1 MDNTVYTVGIVG
13 AGRIACGFDNPTSEH
28 VLTHAHAVFNNPRLQ
43 LVAITDTD
51 SAKGMR
57 EAKKWRT
64 NFAPTTEELC
74 TLYSP
79 DIVVIATPDSTH
91 ADVLIE
97 VLGHHPKLILLE
109 KPAITEPSDITRI
122 EEAVRAAGVPII
134 VNFRRR
140 FDETVTSIAR
150 DFMAGTYGAT
160 LSAHA
165 LYSKGVIHT
174 GSHLFDLTRLLFG
187 EMLTSTRLAE
197 VYDWEGEPT
206 VSGFAT
212 FERCPQFSLMAG
224 DERAYS
230 LFELTILTE
239 KRRFR
244 FRDEGLVLETEEV
257 IDDPIYPGFRT
268 LGPAERSPTGLKDS
282 MSVLAQHV
290 VAVLDGN
297 EESVSTLA
305 EALKTDAACRAFL

>member
-1 MDNTVYTVGIVG
+1 MDNIIYTVGIVG
-13 AGRIACGFDNPTSEH
+13 AGRIACGFDDPTSEQ
-28 VLTHAHAVFNNPRLQ
+28 VLTHAHAISNNPRLQ
-43 LVAITDTD
+43 LAAITDSD

-64 NFAPTTEELC
+64 NFAPTAEELC
-74 TLYSP
+74 TSYSP

-91 ADVLIE
+91 ADVLID
-97 VLGHHPKLILLE
+97 VLAHHPRLVLLE
-109 KPAITEPSDITRI
+109 KPVITDPSDIARI
-122 EEAVRAAGVPII
+122 EEAVRAAGIPII

-140 FDETVTSIAR
+140 FDETVTLIAH
-150 DFMAGTYGAT
+150 DLIAGTYGAT

-174 GSHLFDLTRLLFG
+174 GSHLFDLARLLFG

-268 LGPAERSPTGLKDS
+268 LGPAERLPTGLKDA
-282 MSVLAQHV
+282 MSVLTQHV

-297 EESVSTLA
+297 EEPVSTLA